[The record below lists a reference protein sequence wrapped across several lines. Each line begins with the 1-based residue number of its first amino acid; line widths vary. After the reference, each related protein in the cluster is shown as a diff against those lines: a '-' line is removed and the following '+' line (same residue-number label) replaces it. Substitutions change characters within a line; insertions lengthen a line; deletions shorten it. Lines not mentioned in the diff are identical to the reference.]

1 MNEKVGKNIMI
12 LAGAL
17 AVVIA
22 VVFWVALKQVFI
34 PTSRYNSAVS
44 MMSEGNYEEAISA
57 FEELDGYKDSAEKI
71 VECGLASQYDT
82 AIALMELGK
91 YDAAVAAF
99 GALDGYKDSA
109 ERIEECKIA
118 ALRSAGVGDYVCF
131 GSYEQD
137 NDESNGQEDIEWL
150 VLNISSNRMLLISKY
165 ALDCQPYNERRVTV
179 TWETCTLREWL
190 NEQFLNDAF
199 SAGEQALI
207 PTVTVSADDA
217 NLDSR
222 SNADPGKDT
231 QDKVF
236 LLSIPEAE
244 AYFVF
249 NEARKCQPSDYATA
263 GGGATVAE
271 GGKCW
276 WWLRTPGATGKSAAC
291 VGYGGEI
298 RDIVTVNVNS
308 EETAVR
314 PAIWVDLN
322 N

>member
-1 MNEKVGKNIMI
+1 MSEKVGKNIMA
-12 LAGAL
+12 LAGVL

-34 PTSRYNSAVS
+34 PTSRYNCAVS
-44 MMSEGNYEEAISA
+44 MMSEGKYEEAISV
-57 FEELDGYKDSAEKI
+57 FEE
-71 VECGLASQYDT
+71 
-82 AIALMELGK
+82 
-91 YDAAVAAF
+91 
-99 GALDGYKDSA
+99 LDGYKDSA

-137 NDESNGQEDIEWL
+137 NDESNGKEDIEWL

-165 ALDCQPYNERRVTV
+165 ALDCQPYDKRYGTV

-207 PTVTVSADDA
+207 PTVTVSADA

-222 SNADPGKDT
+222 SDADPGKDT

-244 AYFVF
+244 SYFVF
-249 NEARKCQPSDYATA
+249 DEARKCQPSDYATA
-263 GGGATVAE
+263 RGTTVAE
-271 GGKCW
+271 SGKCW
-276 WWLRTPGATGKSAAC
+276 WWLRTPGATGKTAAC

-298 RDIVTVNVNS
+298 RDIVTVSVDF
-308 EETAVR
+308 EEAAVR